1 MSEINNNQNKNSH
14 DKNLLLDMGLVEDK
28 AKEITGSTIQK
39 VATAINDTK
48 KSILLP
54 LFSNTNKYRQII
66 IATVIF
72 IILVLGGI
80 LYMVSN
86 NITNKGKQ
94 TNHPRVTVV
103 QQEMIQIDFEKL
115 ELATKSE
122 ERQRGFMF
130 RDEICD
136 RCGMLFVFPEESE
149 LTFWMPNVYFPL
161 DLIFMDQSGII
172 VKIHENTTPNN
183 DQKKY
188 FSEKPAQYALETKS
202 GFVKSFGLKEG
213 QKVDIQHL
221 QKQGVK
227 FVWFNIDE

>member
-1 MSEINNNQNKNSH
+1 MSETNNNQNKKNYDENLSSDTVLLENK
-14 DKNLLLDMGLVEDK
+14 DKEAVEN
-28 AKEITGSTIQK
+28 ATKEAVVAVGNTEKST
-39 VATAINDTK
+39 
-48 KSILLP
+48 LLP
-54 LFSNTNKYRQII
+54 LFSNKYKPII
-66 IATVIF
+66 IVTIIF
-72 IILVLGGI
+72 IIFVLGGV

-86 NITNKGKQ
+86 NITNKSKQ
-94 TNHPRVTVV
+94 INHPQVTVV

-136 RCGMLFVFPEESE
+136 KCGMLFVFPEESE

-161 DLIFMDQSGII
+161 DLIFMDQSGVI

-188 FSEKPAQYALETKS
+188 FSEKPAQYALETKA
-202 GFVKSFGLKEG
+202 GFVKSSGLKEG
-213 QKVDIQHL
+213 QRVDIQHL

-227 FVWFNIDE
+227 FVWFNVDE